1 MSAAAAVVPP
11 VGAENVAAALAVEDD
26 RGLAAYRSWAKAT
39 RPQVCKSFKNL
50 FILFNFILNQNS
62 LFFNVRIPAAYPKSF
77 HFTVFLLMFFC

>member
-11 VGAENVAAALAVEDD
+11 VGAENVAAALAVGDD

-62 LFFNVRIPAAYPKSF
+62 LFFNVRIQVAYPKSF